1 LVLATEVD
9 GAVLVEQNGV
19 KAGRTKHMAD
29 LILTKE
35 TLDRIDEILQEM
47 LKRSGAHTVLLID
60 KAGQLIS
67 FQGTMDQEKVA
78 SLAALTAA
86 NYGATTAIAR
96 LFGEEEFTLLFHKG
110 REENIH
116 FSNVGDEYL
125 MITVFSNNTHLGLVR
140 LEVRKGLE
148 QIEAMFAEN
157 LRQWFNA

>member
-1 LVLATEVD
+1 
-9 GAVLVEQNGV
+9 
-19 KAGRTKHMAD
+19 MAD
-29 LILTKE
+29 LVLTKQS
-35 TLDRIDEILQEM
+35 LDRIDSILAN
-47 LKRSGAHTVLLID
+47 LLTRSGAHTVLLID

-67 FQGTMDQEKVA
+67 FQGSMDQEKVA

-96 LFGEEEFTLLFHKG
+96 LFGEQEFTLLFHKG
-110 REENIH
+110 KDENIH

-125 MITVFSNNTHLGLVR
+125 MITIFNNNTHLGLVR

-157 LRQWFNA
+157 LRQWFNT

>member
-1 LVLATEVD
+1 
-9 GAVLVEQNGV
+9 
-19 KAGRTKHMAD
+19 MAD
-29 LILTKE
+29 LILTKQ
-35 TLDRIDEILQEM
+35 TLDRIDGILQS
-47 LKRSGAHTVLLID
+47 LLTRSGSHTVLLID

-110 REENIH
+110 KEENIH
-116 FSNVGDEYL
+116 FSNVGEEYL
-125 MITVFSNNTHLGLVR
+125 MITIFNNNTHLGLVR
-140 LEVRKGLE
+140 LEVRRGLE

-157 LRQWFNA
+157 LRQWFNS

>member
-1 LVLATEVD
+1 
-9 GAVLVEQNGV
+9 
-19 KAGRTKHMAD
+19 MAD
-29 LILTKE
+29 LLLTKQS
-35 TLDRIDEILQEM
+35 LDRIDAILAN
-47 LKRSGAHTVLLID
+47 LLARSGAHTVLLID

-67 FQGTMDQEKVA
+67 FQGSMDQEKIA

-110 REENIH
+110 KDENIH

-125 MITVFSNNTHLGLVR
+125 VITIFNNNTHLGLVR

-157 LRQWFNA
+157 LRQWFNT

>member
-1 LVLATEVD
+1 
-9 GAVLVEQNGV
+9 
-19 KAGRTKHMAD
+19 MAD

-35 TLDRIDEILQEM
+35 TLDRIDEILLDM

-140 LEVRKGLE
+140 LEVRRGLE

>member
-1 LVLATEVD
+1 MATEVD

>member
-1 LVLATEVD
+1 
-9 GAVLVEQNGV
+9 
-19 KAGRTKHMAD
+19 MAD
-29 LILTKE
+29 IVLTTK
-35 TLDRIDEILQEM
+35 TLDRIDEILGN
-47 LKRSGAHTVLLID
+47 LLSRSKAHTVLLID

-110 REENIH
+110 KDENIH
-116 FSNVGDEYL
+116 FSNVGEEFL
-125 MITVFSNNTHLGLVR
+125 MITIFNNNTHLGLVR
-140 LEVRKGLE
+140 LEVRKSLE
-148 QIEAMFAEN
+148 QVEAMFADN

>member
-1 LVLATEVD
+1 
-9 GAVLVEQNGV
+9 
-19 KAGRTKHMAD
+19 MAD
-29 LILTKE
+29 LVLTKQS
-35 TLDRIDEILQEM
+35 LDRIDSILAN
-47 LKRSGAHTVLLID
+47 LLTKSGAHTVLLID

-67 FQGTMDQEKVA
+67 FQGSMDQEKVA

-96 LFGEEEFTLLFHKG
+96 LFGEQEFTLLFHKG
-110 REENIH
+110 KDENIH

-125 MITVFSNNTHLGLVR
+125 MITIFNNNTHLGLVR

-157 LRQWFNA
+157 LRQWFNT

>member
-1 LVLATEVD
+1 
-9 GAVLVEQNGV
+9 V
-19 KAGRTKHMAD
+19 KKTSQIGWVKKMAD
-29 LILTKE
+29 LVLTKQS
-35 TLDRIDEILQEM
+35 LDRIDQILAN
-47 LKRSGAHTVLLID
+47 LLTRSGAHTVLLID

-67 FQGTMDQEKVA
+67 FQGSMNQERVA

-110 REENIH
+110 KDENIH

-125 MITVFSNNTHLGLVR
+125 MITIFNNNTHLGLVR
-140 LEVRKGLE
+140 LEVRKSLE

-157 LRQWFNA
+157 LRQWFNT

>member
-1 LVLATEVD
+1 
-9 GAVLVEQNGV
+9 
-19 KAGRTKHMAD
+19 MAD

>member
-1 LVLATEVD
+1 
-9 GAVLVEQNGV
+9 
-19 KAGRTKHMAD
+19 MAD

-35 TLDRIDEILQEM
+35 TLDRIDQILES
-47 LKRSGAHTVLLID
+47 LLSASGAHTVLLID

-110 REENIH
+110 KEENIH
-116 FSNVGDEYL
+116 FSNVGEEYL
-125 MITVFSNNTHLGLVR
+125 MITVFNNNTHLGLVR

>member
-1 LVLATEVD
+1 
-9 GAVLVEQNGV
+9 
-19 KAGRTKHMAD
+19 MAD
-29 LILTKE
+29 LVLTKQS
-35 TLDRIDEILQEM
+35 LDRIDSILAT
-47 LKRSGAHTVLLID
+47 LVARSGAHTVLLID

-67 FQGTMDQEKVA
+67 FQGSMDQEKVA

-110 REENIH
+110 KEENIH
-116 FSNVGDEYL
+116 FSNVGEEYL
-125 MITVFSNNTHLGLVR
+125 MITIFNNNTHLGLVR
-140 LEVRKGLE
+140 LEVRKSLE